1 MAGEME
7 KIFSLSGRV
16 HVLLRRETNRI
27 VDVEWMAVNVDYLR
41 EILRIVRATDIV
53 ELHEIAARIE
63 ELHPLLPKTAKPKI
77 SAHADQDLER
87 EAETKYLFSL
97 R

>member
-16 HVLLRRETNRI
+16 HVLLRRESNRI
-27 VDVEWMAVNVDYLR
+27 VDVEWMTTNADYVR
-41 EILRIVRATDIV
+41 EILRVIRTTENS
-53 ELHEIAARIE
+53 ELNDLAQRIE
-63 ELHPLLPKTAKPKI
+63 ALHPLLPRVPQAARHI
-77 SAHADQDLER
+77 
-87 EAETKYLFSL
+87 EAEEEPKEKYLYSL

>member
-16 HVLLRRETNRI
+16 HVLLRRESNRI
-27 VDVEWMAVNVDYLR
+27 VDVEWMTANADYVR
-41 EILRIVRATDIV
+41 EILRVIRSTENA
-53 ELHEIAARIE
+53 ELLELAQRIE
-63 ELHPLLPKTAKPKI
+63 SLHPLLPRAPQAVGKDADEEE
-77 SAHADQDLER
+77 HAE
-87 EAETKYLFSL
+87 KYLYSL